1 MPKYTYNLDIMTVK
15 AKLDS
20 GRFATKMNSF
30 GSILLE
36 DTQTCEAIKL
46 MQLPEGY
53 SFHEKGKWVPV
64 WEYTSRSIDHPM
76 EGHDAWSCS
85 ECGWVTDERHDWCI
99 CGADMRESN
108 KMTVMTKEKLEA
120 LLKQL

>member
-1 MPKYTYNLDIMTVK
+1 MSKYAYDVVAIK
-15 AKLDS
+15 AAIES
-20 GRFATKMNSF
+20 GRLAAKINTF
-30 GSILLE
+30 GSVLLE

-53 SFHEKGKWVPV
+53 SFHEKGKWQPV

-76 EGHDAWSCS
+76 EGHEAWSCS
-85 ECGWVTDERHDWCI
+85 VCGWTADERHDWCT

-108 KMTVMTKEKLEA
+108 KITVMTKEHLEA
-120 LLKQL
+120 LLEQL

>member
-1 MPKYTYNLDIMTVK
+1 MKYKVSLDIIDIK
-15 AKLDS
+15 QKIDS
-20 GRFATKMNSF
+20 GRFAVKINSF

-36 DTQTCEAIKL
+36 DTQTCEAIQL

-53 SFHEKGKWVPV
+53 SFHDKGEWKPCYIYTHMEMDNYMKGHEG
-64 WEYTSRSIDHPM
+64 WE
-76 EGHDAWSCS
+76 CS
-85 ECGWVTDERHDWCI
+85 VCGEHVDERYDWCT

-108 KMTVMTKEKLEA
+108 RMRDLTKAKLED